1 VKHTANTLYLTQP
14 KSFVSK
20 EGNTIVVEQDGKK
33 VAQLPT
39 HAVGAIVCFGFGI
52 VLTPPLM
59 EHCAENGV
67 TISYLSEYGK
77 FLGRVEGPIKGN
89 VLLRRQQ
96 YRLADNAAASLEIAQ
111 TIVAAK
117 VQNSR
122 SSLTRFL
129 RNYSEHPATDVVS
142 TTASWL
148 ANQLESIRR
157 CSQMD
162 ALRGLEGDAANN
174 YFGVFD
180 HLILQQK
187 EDFRFSGRNRRP
199 PLDNV
204 NALLSFA
211 YTLLANDLRS
221 ALECV
226 GLDPYVGFLHCDRP
240 GRPSLALDLMEEFRA
255 PLVDRL
261 ILNLINMKMIRPEQF
276 IRQATG
282 EVQMDT
288 EARKT
293 LLTLYQQR
301 KREELTHPFLEE
313 EMEIGLMFL
322 AQARLLA
329 RHIRGDIDY
338 YPAFLWR

>member
-67 TISYLSEYGK
+67 SIAYLSESGR

-96 YRLADNAAASLEIAQ
+96 YRLADNPAASLEIAR

-129 RNYSEHPATDVVS
+129 RNYSEHAATDVVS
-142 TTASWL
+142 ATASWL

-162 ALRGLEGDAANN
+162 ALRGLEGEAANN

-255 PLVDRL
+255 PFVDRL

-276 IRQATG
+276 VRQATG

>member
-77 FLGRVEGPIKGN
+77 FLGRVEGPVKGN

-96 YRLADNAAASLEIAQ
+96 YRLADNAAASLEIAR

-129 RNYSEHPATDVVS
+129 RNYSGHAATDVVS

-276 IRQATG
+276 VRQATG

-301 KREELTHPFLEE
+301 KREELSHPFLEE

-338 YPAFLWR
+338 YLAFLWR